1 MTSKSPPR
9 GRLEILTAKALTVIP
24 RFQRTPK
31 PNRVNQLAR
40 MWDDEKVGCLHVA
53 NITDGEYKG
62 KKHIYNGGTR
72 WLVKKDQDPD
82 YLFEC
87 YVRDMTGKHAAKM
100 FLSESQDSMKP
111 SAFARFRV
119 GTAAGE
125 PVALAIQ
132 AALATIP
139 LTPDEGRSVY
149 GNGSTGLFSAFAAAE
164 RIVKRAYATSEDWD
178 EASAHLAWTIRTG
191 RAAYPQHGN
200 GGSAYGHDADVIQAL
215 SAMALRNPRILS
227 EDGLERKVISAV
239 NTYYAGDHKLDRL
252 FEDRQSMKPEH
263 WRTAFVATRGN
274 MGGSESRGVQI
285 QKLILRNFHRGNP
298 SIKLRVE
305 A

>member
-1 MTSKSPPR
+1 MADRSSPR
-9 GRLEILTAKALTVIP
+9 GRLEILPAKALTRIK

-31 PNRVNQLAR
+31 PNRLNQLR
-40 MWDDEKVGCLHVA
+40 KMWDDDKVGCLHVA
-53 NITDGEYKG
+53 RIIDGEYKG
-62 KKHIYNGGTR
+62 KLHIYNGGTR
-72 WLVKKDQDPD
+72 WEVKKDDDPD
-82 YLFEC
+82 YLFDC

-132 AALATIP
+132 AALASIP
-139 LTPDEGRSVY
+139 LTADEGRSVY
-149 GNGSTGLFSAFAAAE
+149 GNGAEGLFSAFAAAE
-164 RIVKRAYATSEDWD
+164 RIVKRAYALSENWD
-178 EASAHLAWTIRTG
+178 EASAHLAWAIRSG
-191 RAAYPQHGN
+191 RAAYPQHGDN
-200 GGSAYGHDADVIQAL
+200 GSAYGHDADVIQAL
-215 SAMALRNPRILS
+215 SAAALRNPRILT
-227 EDGLERKVISAV
+227 ENGLDRKLISAV

-252 FEDRQSMKPEH
+252 FDDRQTMKPEH

-285 QKLILRNFHRGNP
+285 QKLIIRNFHRGNP